1 MVQNIHNRELKKNM
15 SEMYFNRKCTMN
27 PKCYHHVVRG
37 GYKIRPADKIES
49 NEYIIS
55 RYQGVSTITVWIT
68 YCLMNSSEY
77 LYHSDQRKTHCMRKK
92 VLKTITIFPFKI
104 EI

>member
-1 MVQNIHNRELKKNM
+1 MTTLLVGIKVCLPPLSGSHMYLK
-15 SEMYFNRKCTMN
+15 
-27 PKCYHHVVRG
+27 
-37 GYKIRPADKIES
+37 
-49 NEYIIS
+49 
-55 RYQGVSTITVWIT
+55 

>member
-1 MVQNIHNRELKKNM
+1 MGVCSINYILGYFQVQTMVQNIHNRELKKNM

-27 PKCYHHVVRG
+27 PKCYHHALRG

-55 RYQGVSTITVWIT
+55 RYQGVSTTTVWIT
-68 YCLMNSSEY
+68 YV
-77 LYHSDQRKTHCMRKK
+77 T
-92 VLKTITIFPFKI
+92 
-104 EI
+104 